1 MKTLKTLGTLV
12 SLTLIALSTG
22 CGKAPE
28 LPTISTI
35 TPVVVTDSEVV
46 DSYDKDHL
54 DAACAALKVWAPTEK
69 TIKVANGVVGALST
83 SIFTFGN
90 SKITQESV
98 SGGVNTVN
106 YSTVFTLQ
114 NKPAGGPITT
124 ACTLTVTNGKL
135 TAVN

>member
-1 MKTLKTLGTLV
+1 MKTLKTLGTLA

-28 LPTISTI
+28 LPTLTTS
-35 TPVVVTDSEVV
+35 PVVTDSEVV

-54 DAACAALKVWAPTEK
+54 DAACAALKVWVPTEK
-69 TIKVANGVVGALST
+69 TIKVTNGVVGVLST